1 MRSTV
6 RAMARLKSRIIKD
19 KVERVVLKFKKAE
32 EGLIAEMDVQDQ
44 ARIEYRR
51 AMLRA
56 RLAKPLLRRYVAC
69 WAAAKQLRLE
79 RERNTRQP

>member
-44 ARIEYRR
+44 ARIEYWR
-51 AMLRA
+51 AMLRV

-69 WAAAKQLRLE
+69 WAAAKQLRLAV
-79 RERNTRQP
+79 RLLS